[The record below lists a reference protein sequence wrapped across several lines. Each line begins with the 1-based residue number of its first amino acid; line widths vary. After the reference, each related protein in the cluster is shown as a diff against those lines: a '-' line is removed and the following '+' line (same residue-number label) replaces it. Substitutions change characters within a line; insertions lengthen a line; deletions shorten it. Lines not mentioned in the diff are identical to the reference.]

1 MSTGAE
7 RGPSTAAPLEGRR
20 AVVTGAARGIGR
32 ACAVRLAELGAD
44 VAVLDRDLRGGE
56 RYAHEPEGSTSEQ
69 VERLGRR
76 VLAIE
81 ADLAD
86 EAAAIA
92 AIATVVD
99 AWGGVDVLVNVAGGA
114 ITPYE
119 RSQPSRTPSADA
131 RQLFDVN
138 VMTMLHCCQA
148 AVPSMRGAGG
158 GAIVNVSSTAAFTVF
173 PDGSNAV
180 YAAMKAA
187 VSHLTRHLAAEL
199 GPDGIRVNAF
209 APGITLT
216 GRILEE
222 SSATGYADR
231 ADEVPLRRLGRP
243 EDCADVLQFLV
254 TDLSQFV
261 TGRVVPVDGGWI
273 QGAC

>member
-1 MSTGAE
+1 MAE
-7 RGPSTAAPLEGRR
+7 DEGGTRR

-32 ACAVRLAELGAD
+32 ACAVRLAELGCD
-44 VAVLDRDLRGGE
+44 VAVLDLDLRGGA
-56 RYAHEPEGSTSEQ
+56 RYAAEPDGLTTEQIEG
-69 VERLGRR
+69 LGRR
-76 VLAIE
+76 ALGIE

-86 EAAAIA
+86 EDASAAAIA
-92 AIATVVD
+92 QVVD

-119 RSQPSRTPSADA
+119 RSQPSRSPAEDV
-131 RQLFDVN
+131 RRIFDVN
-138 VMTMLHCCQA
+138 VMTMLNCVR
-148 AVPSMRGAGG
+148 AVAPGMKADGG
-158 GAIVNVSSTAAFTVF
+158 GVIVNVSSTAAFTVF

-180 YAAMKAA
+180 YASMKAA

-222 SSATGYADR
+222 SSSTGYSSREA
-231 ADEVPLRRLGRP
+231 EVPMRRLGRP
-243 EDCADVLQFLV
+243 EDCADVLEFLV
-254 TDLSQFV
+254 GDLSGFV
-261 TGRVVPVDGGWI
+261 TGRVIPADGGWI